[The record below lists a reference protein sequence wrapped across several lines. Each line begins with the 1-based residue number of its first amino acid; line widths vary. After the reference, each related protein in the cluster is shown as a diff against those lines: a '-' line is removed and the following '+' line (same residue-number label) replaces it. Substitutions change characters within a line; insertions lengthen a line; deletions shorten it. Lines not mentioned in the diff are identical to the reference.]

1 MKLSDYPLI
10 AITGAGGWLGRRLV
24 RALTD
29 GLPEFGPIGTGGCR
43 VRCLLR
49 PDEPAG
55 EIAALG
61 AETVAGD
68 IRDPDASRALLRDG
82 DCALVLHV
90 AGLIHPGLRGVA
102 DFEAVNVGGSTKLL
116 DAARAAG
123 ARRFVAMSSNSPLGV
138 NPDPEHRFD
147 ESSPYDPYMGYGY
160 SKWRLEKLLREAI
173 ANETG
178 PEIVIARAPWFY
190 GPGQPPRQTK
200 FFQMVRD
207 GKFPIM
213 GKGLNRRSMGYVDS
227 LALGLLLC
235 STVDAA
241 TGQTFWL
248 ADERPYPMVEIIDT
262 VKAVLRED
270 FAMTVKERNLH
281 VPGVIADL
289 ARLVDYGL
297 QAAGLYHQ
305 KLHVLS
311 EMNLTIACDI
321 GKAQRELGFR
331 PLVELR
337 EGMRRSVEW
346 CLENGQEI

>member
-1 MKLSDYPLI
+1 
-10 AITGAGGWLGRRLV
+10 
-24 RALTD
+24 
-29 GLPEFGPIGTGGCR
+29 
-43 VRCLLR
+43 
-49 PDEPAG
+49 
-55 EIAALG
+55 
-61 AETVAGD
+61 
-68 IRDPDASRALLRDG
+68 
-82 DCALVLHV
+82 
-90 AGLIHPGLRGVA
+90 
-102 DFEAVNVGGSTKLL
+102 
-116 DAARAAG
+116 
-123 ARRFVAMSSNSPLGV
+123 
-138 NPDPEHRFD
+138 
-147 ESSPYDPYMGYGY
+147 
-160 SKWRLEKLLREAI
+160 
-173 ANETG
+173 
-178 PEIVIARAPWFY
+178 
-190 GPGQPPRQTK
+190 
-200 FFQMVRD
+200 
-207 GKFPIM
+207 M

>member
-1 MKLSDYPLI
+1 MQLGDYPLI
-10 AITGAGGWLGRRLV
+10 AVTGAGGWLGRRLV

-29 GLPEFGPIGTGGCR
+29 GLPELGPMGAGGCR

-55 EIAALG
+55 EVAALG

-68 IRDPDASRALLRDG
+68 IRDPDASRALLRGGDG
-82 DCALVLHV
+82 ALVLHV
-90 AGLIHPGLRGVA
+90 AGLIHPSLRGVA
-102 DFEAVNVGGSTKLL
+102 DFESVNVGGSTKLL

-123 ARRFVAMSSNSPLGV
+123 AKRFVAMSSNSPLGA
-138 NPDPEHRFD
+138 NPAPEHRFD
-147 ESSPYDPYMGYGY
+147 EASPYNPYMGYGR

-173 ANETG
+173 ANEAG

-190 GPGQPPRQTK
+190 GPGQPPRQTT

-213 GKGLNRRSMGYVDS
+213 GKGQNRRSMGYVDS

-235 STVDAA
+235 GTVDAA
-241 TGQTFWL
+241 AGQTYWL
-248 ADERPYPMVEIIDT
+248 ADERPYPMVEIVDT
-262 VKAVLRED
+262 VKAVLRDD
-270 FAMTVKERNLH
+270 FAMTVKDRNLH
-281 VPGVIADL
+281 VPGVIADV
-289 ARLVDYGL
+289 ARLVDGGL

-305 KLHVLS
+305 KFHVLS

-321 GKAQRELGFR
+321 GKAQRELGFQ

-346 CLENGQEI
+346 CLSNGQTI